1 VSNNS
6 ISLSEHIPKN
16 TKIKVFELCKDGKSL
31 FKEFFEK
38 IEADG
43 NLLSDLARALRIIE
57 DTANLKMCPKTKFR
71 QLKLDKKIKDKVYE
85 AKSGL
90 VRIYLYHESNTGRII
105 LMGGIKDNQ
114 IEDIKKVKNL
124 ILNYK
129 NEHNS

>member
-1 VSNNS
+1 MSNNS

-114 IEDIKKVKNL
+114 IEDIKKVKKL